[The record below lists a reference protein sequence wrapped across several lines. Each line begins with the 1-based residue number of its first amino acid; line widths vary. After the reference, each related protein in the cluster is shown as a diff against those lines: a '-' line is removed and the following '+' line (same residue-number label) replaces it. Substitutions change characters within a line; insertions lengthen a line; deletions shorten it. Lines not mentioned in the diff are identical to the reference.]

1 MAYVFLGAAIGAEVV
16 GTLCLRASDGL
27 SRPPFVAVVIAG
39 YVAAFVLL
47 SLALD
52 RGLAL
57 GVAYGIWAAAGVGA
71 VAVLSV
77 PLFGESLSAL
87 QVGGL
92 VLVVLGVFALEL
104 GATG

>member
-1 MAYVFLGAAIGAEVV
+1 MAYVFLAAAIGAEVV
-16 GTLCLRASDGL
+16 GTLCLRASEGL
-27 SRPPFVAVVIAG
+27 SKPPFVAVVITG
-39 YVAAFVLL
+39 YVAAFILL

-52 RGLAL
+52 RGLPL
-57 GVAYGIWAAAGVGA
+57 GVAYGIWAAAGVA
-71 VAVLSV
+71 SVAVLSV

-92 VLVVLGVFALEL
+92 VLVVLGVFALEI